1 MYVSDFTHAK
11 STQQM
16 LYTLFC
22 AEIGLMSVAHPTV
35 QMEAV
40 RSIFGALQK
49 NIVAG
54 LRTGD
59 GTFEMSVGEG
69 HDNNVV
75 LTWRQDAQ
83 LFKNLYEG
91 MAMLSDV
98 SDATVLRL
106 RVYPLIGNLVLGNAQ
121 LKQKTTQLLQTH
133 IERYGQAVGKRIVG
147 QLGVF
152 KLGELAQGVA
162 AFEEP
167 TAALEPCTATR

>member
-1 MYVSDFTHAK
+1 MYVSDC
-11 STQQM
+11 TQQM

-22 AEIGLMSVAHPTV
+22 SEIGLMSVAHPTV

-54 LRTGD
+54 LRTGN
-59 GTFEMSVGEG
+59 GTFEMSVGDG
-69 HDNNVV
+69 HDDNVV

-98 SDATVLRL
+98 DDGTLLRL
-106 RVYPLIGNLVLGNAQ
+106 RVYPLIGSLVLGNAG
-121 LKQKTTQLLQTH
+121 LKQKTTQLLQAH
-133 IERYGQAVGKRIVG
+133 IERYGQAVRKRIVG
-147 QLGVF
+147 QLGAF
-152 KLGELAQGVA
+152 KLEALVQDIA